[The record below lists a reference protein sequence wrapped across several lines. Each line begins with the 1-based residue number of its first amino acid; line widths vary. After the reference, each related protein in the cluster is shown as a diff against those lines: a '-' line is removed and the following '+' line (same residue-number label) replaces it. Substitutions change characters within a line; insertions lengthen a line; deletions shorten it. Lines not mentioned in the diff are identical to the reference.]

1 MPWASKADVS
11 AVAKPQDYLAAAG
24 AAGFALVAQHD
35 ETAAA
40 EGFFKHVLTTKPP
53 TELGKAPDPFRNLA
67 AHIEAGILAP
77 TELILA
83 KDG

>member
-1 MPWASKADVS
+1 MSASFTRGWILHSV
-11 AVAKPQDYLAAAG
+11 VFEP
-24 AAGFALVAQHD
+24 
-35 ETAAA
+35 
-40 EGFFKHVLTTKPP
+40 FFCWQMCGPKKPP
-53 TELGKAPDPFRNLA
+53 TEPGKAPDPFRNLA